1 MRTERE
7 IFARNLSRII
17 EGNPNFTKAKIAAEL
32 GVSRGTM
39 SDYTSGKAYP
49 RPSKMA
55 ELCKILGV
63 SQYDLTTDYYAD
75 EEPFVPNREVLSL
88 AKSFYMNPEM
98 RNVFAAIVR
107 LDQSEFEALKAF
119 LNALGKKI

>member
-1 MRTERE
+1 MKTERE
-7 IFARNLSRII
+7 IFARNLRRMI
-17 EGNPNFTKAKIAAEL
+17 EKNPNLNQARIAAEL

-39 SDYTSGKAYP
+39 SDYTNGKAYP
-49 RPSKMA
+49 RPSKMT

-63 SQYDLTTDYYAD
+63 SQYDLTTDHYAD

-88 AKSFYMNPEM
+88 AKSFYANAEM

-107 LDQSEFEALKAF
+107 LDENEFDALKAF

>member
-1 MRTERE
+1 MKTERE

-17 EGNPNFTKAKIAAEL
+17 ENNPNLNKAKIAAEL

-49 RPSKMA
+49 RPSKMT

-63 SQYDLTTDYYAD
+63 SQYDLTTDHYAD

-88 AKSFYMNPEM
+88 AKSFYANAEM

-107 LDQSEFEALKAF
+107 LDENEFDALKAF